1 MTQPG
6 RSAPRSTRFGV
17 LGGTFNPIHVGH
29 LRAAEEVAE
38 ALGLGRVLLVPSA
51 KPPHKAGD
59 AADPIAPGGQRLAWI
74 EAACA
79 GNPLL
84 EACDVEIA
92 RGGASYTVDT
102 LRTLTERSPER
113 PVFIIGADAFTEL
126 GTWREPKQ
134 LFALAD
140 FAVMTRPGTDGALGD
155 WIPESLRADFDIDPD
170 GAAARHRATGGA
182 LHHVPISALDV
193 ASSDI
198 RARVREA
205 RSIRYLVP
213 EAVRRDI
220 EASGVYAARS
230 ERRTSG

>member
-1 MTQPG
+1 MTQPA
-6 RSAPRSTRFGV
+6 RSGTQPLGFGV
-17 LGGTFNPIHVGH
+17 LGGTFNPVHVGH

-38 ALGLGRVLLVPSA
+38 ALGLARVLLVPA
-51 KPPHKAGD
+51 ANPPHKAGD
-59 AADPIAPGGQRLAWI
+59 AADPIAPAAQRLAWV
-74 EAACA
+74 EAACE

-84 EACDVEIA
+84 EVCDLEIA

-102 LRTLTERSPER
+102 LRVLAERAAPER

-140 FAVMTRPGTDGALGD
+140 FAVMTRPGTDGTLGD
-155 WIPESLRADFDIDPD
+155 WIPQTLREAFQVGAD
-170 GAAARHRATGGA
+170 GASARHRATGGA
-182 LHHVPISALDV
+182 LHHVPISALEV

-198 RARVREA
+198 RARVRGA

-220 EASGVYAARS
+220 LASGVYAPRS
-230 ERRTSG
+230 SG

>member
-1 MTQPG
+1 MTQPDRRG
-6 RSAPRSTRFGV
+6 GQTGFGV

-38 ALGLGRVLLVPSA
+38 GLGLARVLLVPSA
-51 KPPHKAGD
+51 NPPHKAGD
-59 AADPIAPGGQRLAWI
+59 PSDPIAPAAQRLSWV

-79 GNPLL
+79 ENPLL

-102 LRTLTERSPER
+102 LRVLAERAAPER

-155 WIPESLRADFDIDPD
+155 WIPASLRDDFTADGDS
-170 GAAARHRATGGA
+170 ARHRATGGA

-198 RARVREA
+198 RARVRDA

-213 EAVRRDI
+213 DVVRRDI
-220 EASGVYAARS
+220 EASGVYAPRS
-230 ERRTSG
+230 EQRTSG